1 VRVGVSLSHRTAKN
15 LGLDPVHAFEQLASG
30 GFRPIRL
37 SAYWDSDPIDN
48 YQTLDRMVAAAERL
62 GTSIVITVGMKGMRW
77 PEFYIPA
84 TIQQG
89 QLATSVVDFAAKT
102 VARYKHSRAVEAW
115 QVENEPRNRS
125 GPKFRLVPSELLNRE
140 MKAVAQ
146 VDGRP
151 QIVNCFLHFT
161 WLSDLVSRP
170 WPWYDVVDH
179 VLDLLS
185 TDDVLGFDI
194 HPFIRRKLGPI
205 RWLSS
210 ARSTWP
216 RELRACA
223 DRARSKGRRVWVTE
237 SQAEPWGAGSL
248 DPARMRLIFE
258 GIGQAEPEVVLLWG
272 AEFWL
277 KRQSAGDPRWLDAA
291 LSVVKSARR

>member
-1 VRVGVSLSHRTAKN
+1 M
-15 LGLDPVHAFEQLASG
+15 DPVLAFEQLTSD

-48 YQTLDRMVAAAERL
+48 YQTLDRLVAAAERL

-84 TIQQG
+84 TIERG
-89 QLATSVVDFAAKT
+89 QLATSVVDFVSTT
-102 VARYKHSRAVEAW
+102 VARYQHSRAVEAW

-125 GPKFRLVPSELLNRE
+125 GPKFRLVPSELLPRE

-146 VDGRP
+146 VDSRP

-170 WPWYDVVDH
+170 WPWNDVVEH
-179 VLDLLS
+179 LLELLS
-185 TDDVLGFDI
+185 ADQVLGFDI
-194 HPFIRRKLGPI
+194 HPFIGRRLGPI

-210 ARSTWP
+210 ARNTWP

-223 DRARSKGRRVWVTE
+223 DRARSRGRRVWITE
-237 SQAEPWGAGSL
+237 SQAEPWGPGSL
-248 DPARMRLIFE
+248 DPTRMQLIFE
-258 GIGQAEPEVVLLWG
+258 GVCEAEPEVVLLWG

-277 KRQSAGDPRWLDAA
+277 KRQSEGDPRWLEAA
-291 LSVVKSARR
+291 ISLVKSARR